1 MFLQFL
7 YFLESS
13 RNPVLDAIMQ
23 FFTELGGEAVCL
35 VLALMIFWC
44 VSKEEGY
51 YLLFVGFLGTI
62 FNQFLKLVFR
72 IPRPW
77 VKDPKFTIVESAR
90 ADATGYSFP
99 SGHTQNIVGTSA
111 SIFASRKETW
121 VRIVCIVLMVL
132 VPFSRMYLGV
142 HTPLDVGVAFLT
154 ALALAAALYP
164 AFRTESAAKKTVPWL
179 LLGVAVLCGGYL
191 IYASSLARC
200 DWPAGSEDLSNITHG
215 LKNAYTML
223 GALLGFLIV
232 YIADEKKLHFDVR
245 APFWGQVL
253 KLVLGLALIVGIKA
267 GLKPLLVSL
276 FAGSQAESFVRYFLL
291 VLFAGIVWP
300 LTFPFFAKL
309 GRKGNAA

>member
-1 MFLQFL
+1 MQFL
-7 YFLESS
+7 YFLESI

-23 FFTELGGEAVCL
+23 FFTELGGEAVFL

-99 SGHTQNIVGTSA
+99 SGHTQNVVGTLGGIA
-111 SIFASRKETW
+111 RWQKQKW
-121 VRIVCIVLMVL
+121 LRIACIATLL
-132 VPFSRMYLGV
+132 LTSFSRMYLGV
-142 HTPLDVGVAFLT
+142 HTPLDVGVSFVL

-164 AFRTESAAKKTVPWL
+164 AFRTEQTAKKATPWI
-179 LLGVAVLCGGYL
+179 LLGAAALCGGYL
-191 IYASSLARC
+191 LYASAQARC
-200 DWPAGSEDLSNITHG
+200 DWPAGSEDLANITHG
-215 LKNAYTML
+215 LKNAYTMM

-232 YIADEKKLHFDVR
+232 YFADEKKLRFDVH

-253 KLVLGLALIVGIKA
+253 KLVLGLALIVAIKA
-267 GLKPLLVSL
+267 GLKPLLVTL
-276 FAGSQAESFVRYFLL
+276 FAGSQAESFVRYF
-291 VLFAGIVWP
+291 VIVIFAGIVWP
-300 LTFPFFAKL
+300 LTFPFFANIGK
-309 GRKGNAA
+309 KGKAA

>member
-1 MFLQFL
+1 MQFL
-7 YFLESS
+7 YFLESI

-23 FFTELGGEAVCL
+23 FFTELGGEAVFL

-99 SGHTQNIVGTSA
+99 SGHTQNIVGTTA

>member
-1 MFLQFL
+1 MDFLRLLAAGRCGALDTFFSGL
-7 YFLESS
+7 TYFGSEI
-13 RNPVLDAIMQ
+13 AFM
-23 FFTELGGEAVCL
+23 AA
-35 VLALMIFWC
+35 ALLIFWC
-44 VSKEEGY
+44 IDKRQGY
-51 YLLFVGFLGTI
+51 YVFLVGALGTVC
-62 FNQFLKLVFR
+62 NQFLKLAFR

-77 VKDPKFTIVESAR
+77 VLDPDFQIVEAAR

-99 SGHTQNIVGTSA
+99 SGHTQNIVGTTA
-111 SIFASRKETW
+111 SLFASRKETW
-121 VRIVCIVLMVL
+121 VRIVWIVLMVL

-164 AFRTESAAKKTVPWL
+164 AFRTEAAAKKTVPWL
-179 LLGVAVLCGGYL
+179 LLGAAALCGGYL
-191 IYASSLARC
+191 VYASSLARC

-253 KLVLGLALIVGIKA
+253 KLSLIHI
-267 GLKPLLVSL
+267 
-276 FAGSQAESFVRYFLL
+276 
-291 VLFAGIVWP
+291 
-300 LTFPFFAKL
+300 
-309 GRKGNAA
+309 